1 MKLLSLNPWRGY
13 GISRVLGVFFYSTRT
28 LARPSPPIDSL
39 YSRVSRAGDPKVSI
53 IRVIDQWLEEGRQV
67 QQSDLIMMIKQL
79 RKFRRYS
86 QALQIFEWISDQ
98 RHDDL
103 SPGDIAIRL
112 DLISKVHGLEEAEKY
127 FDSIPNTLRVYQ
139 QMAT

>member
-53 IRVIDQWLEEGRQV
+53 IPVIDQWLEEGRQV
-67 QQSDLIMMIKQL
+67 QQSDLIIMIKQL

-86 QALQIFEWISDQ
+86 QALQVSFPSN
-98 RHDDL
+98 L
-103 SPGDIAIRL
+103 SFFL
-112 DLISKVHGLEEAEKY
+112 YKY
-127 FDSIPNTLRVYQ
+127 IHVNVCMLVYMHITMYFVNGYVNLVQ
-139 QMAT
+139 NVCIIGC

>member
-1 MKLLSLNPWRGY
+1 MKLLSSNPWRVY

-67 QQSDLIMMIKQL
+67 QQSDILMMIKQL

-86 QALQIFEWISDQ
+86 QALQVSFPSN
-98 RHDDL
+98 L
-103 SPGDIAIRL
+103 NFFL
-112 DLISKVHGLEEAEKY
+112 YKY
-127 FDSIPNTLRVYQ
+127 IHVNVCMIVYMYITMYFVNGYVNLVQ
-139 QMAT
+139 NV

>member
-1 MKLLSLNPWRGY
+1 MKLLSSNLWRGY

-28 LARPSPPIDSL
+28 LARRSPPIDSL

-67 QQSDLIMMIKQL
+67 QQSDLLMMIKQL

-86 QALQIFEWISDQ
+86 QALQVSFPSNLNFFLYRYIHTCECMYDCLYVYNYVFCKWVCEFGSKCI
-98 RHDDL
+98 
-103 SPGDIAIRL
+103 GD
-112 DLISKVHGLEEAEKY
+112 GL
-127 FDSIPNTLRVYQ
+127 
-139 QMAT
+139 